1 MAYVDGESLGQRIRT
16 RGPLPPAEVARVLK
30 QVARAL
36 AYAHDHGV
44 VHRDVKPDNIL
55 LENPTGRVLVT
66 DFGIA
71 RVGAGGGTTGPRG
84 GGGAAEVMRPEQARG
99 GVGGRRSGLFFLRV
113 GAHYALSG
121 RPPFGGRGADGRI
134 ARAPTG

>member
-1 MAYVDGESLGQRIRT
+1 MAYVEGETLGQRIRT

-71 RVGAGGGTTGPRG
+71 RVGAGGGPPGPPRG
-84 GGGAAEVMRPEQARG
+84 GGDAPVPSPRHASG
-99 GVGGRRSGLFFLRV
+99 GGGG
-113 GAHYALSG
+113 
-121 RPPFGGRGADGRI
+121 P
-134 ARAPTG
+134 